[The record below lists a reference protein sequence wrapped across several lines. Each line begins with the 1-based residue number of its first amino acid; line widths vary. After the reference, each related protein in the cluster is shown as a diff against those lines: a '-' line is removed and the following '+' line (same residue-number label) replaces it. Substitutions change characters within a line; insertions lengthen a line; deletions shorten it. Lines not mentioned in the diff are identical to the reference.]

1 MKEIRD
7 ILFGLH
13 IVLAMILIT
22 YWLSVGLHNE
32 EPTAEG
38 FDFNKKEDVQAFL
51 QQFERIE

>member
-1 MKEIRD
+1 MKNIRD
-7 ILFGLH
+7 ILAGAY
-13 IVLAMILIT
+13 IVLATILIT